1 MKMAPETASVSD
13 VAPVALDWPRAEIA
27 RITLM
32 REAEFNTLSLEMI
45 ACFDEAVSEAATGK
59 ARALIITGL
68 GKVFCAGGQID
79 YFHDPA
85 HGLLERKALRD
96 RYVRPINEV
105 FGRLRTQPFV
115 TIAAINGYALGGGC
129 ELAMACDL
137 RLMSDAARIG
147 LTEARLGVVPAGGG
161 VQMLAKL
168 VGRERALEI
177 ALFAEQL
184 TAAEAK
190 ALGLIS
196 RHVPAAELESA
207 SLALA
212 SRVLQ
217 SGPDAVAEIKRAI
230 YRCETADPQEADE
243 IALDALA
250 FVAQGEEWREA
261 VGAFLEKRRPA
272 FWRVAGD

>member
-1 MKMAPETASVSD
+1 MKTASETSSVSD
-13 VAPVALDWPRAEIA
+13 VAPVALDWPHAEIA
-27 RITLM
+27 RITLL

-45 ACFDEAVSEAATGK
+45 ACFDEAVSEAAGK
-59 ARALIITGL
+59 ARALIVTGS
-68 GKVFCAGGQID
+68 GRVFCAGGQID
-79 YFHDPA
+79 YFHDPS
-85 HGLLERKALRD
+85 HGLLERNALRE
-96 RYVRPINEV
+96 RYVRPITEV
-105 FGRLRTQPFV
+105 FGRLRAQPFV

-137 RLMSDAARIG
+137 RIMSDAARIG

-177 ALFAEQL
+177 ALFAEQW
-184 TAAEAK
+184 TAADAK

-207 SLALA
+207 ALALA

-230 YRCETADPQEADE
+230 YRCETADPKEADE

-250 FVAQGEEWREA
+250 FVAQGAEWKEA
-261 VGAFLEKRRPA
+261 VGAFLEKRRPS
-272 FWRVAGD
+272 FWRPGLD